1 MPNLTKIKQPAE
13 TVPAPPPA
21 GFSPLLGKNTQ
32 RAWVRISALARK
44 ELYSYFYSPI
54 AYVVMVIY
62 LLFAGWF
69 FFSRFFLF
77 GQIEMRMYFG
87 TAPLLLMFLAPA
99 ITMRLLAEEIN
110 TGSYEM
116 LMTLP
121 LTITQM
127 LLGKFLAAFAFLAV
141 IIGVTLSYP
150 LTIASLGPLDWGP
163 VMGGYLGLLVLGAA
177 FLSIGLFTSALTRNQ
192 IVAFILGFA
201 LCFVLFLVDKI
212 LMLIPG
218 FLVGFFEYLG
228 VEYHTQ
234 NFSRGVVDSKDLIY
248 FASIIIIAFIGTRLV
263 LERRK

>member
-1 MPNLTKIKQPAE
+1 MLNQVKTEKTQEEGSLS
-13 TVPAPPPA
+13 PPA
-21 GFSPLLGKNTQ
+21 MIQPSTA
-32 RAWVRISALARK
+32 RAWKRIVGLAKK

-62 LLFAGWF
+62 LVFAGWF

-77 GQIEMRMYFG
+77 GQIELRMYFG

-99 ITMRLLAEEIN
+99 ITMRLLSEEIN

-121 LTITQM
+121 LTVPQM
-127 LLGKFLAAFAFLAV
+127 LLGKFLAAFTFLA
-141 IIGVTLSYP
+141 ITIAVTLSYP

-163 VMGGYLGLLVLGAA
+163 VLGGYLGLLILGAA
-177 FLSIGLFTSALTRNQ
+177 YLSIGLFTSALTRNQ

-201 LCFVLFLVDKI
+201 ICFLLFLVDKI

-218 FLVGFFEYLG
+218 FLVGLFQYLG

-234 NFSRGVVDSKDLIY
+234 NFSRGVIDTKDLVY
-248 FASIIIIAFIGTRLV
+248 FASIIIIAFMGTRLI